1 MRAIKAKIKP
11 LMDMT
16 QEEQAS
22 FWSLVR
28 EQLVK
33 GGKVVLGVERCPIC
47 GEELG
52 PAFESR
58 KEGSGRV
65 GLILNL
71 CDHCWWKYHAS
82 LRRN

>member
-11 LMDMT
+11 LVDMT
-16 QEEQAS
+16 QEEQAN

-33 GGKVVLGVERCPIC
+33 GGTVVLGVERCPIC

-52 PAFESR
+52 PAF
-58 KEGSGRV
+58 
-65 GLILNL
+65 
-71 CDHCWWKYHAS
+71 D
-82 LRRN
+82 